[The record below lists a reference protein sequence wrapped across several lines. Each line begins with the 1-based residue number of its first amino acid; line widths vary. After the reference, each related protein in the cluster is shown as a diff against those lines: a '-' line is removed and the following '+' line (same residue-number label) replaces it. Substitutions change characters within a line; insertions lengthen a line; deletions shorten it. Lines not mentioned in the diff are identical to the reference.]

1 MSAADVTICIP
12 AWHAEPFIARTLACA
27 RAQTHK
33 DLRILVSVD
42 QSTDGTEAVCRS
54 QAAED
59 SRIEVRVQKERLG
72 WSRNAN
78 FLLSQVDTEFCFLY
92 FHDDII
98 APNYTERL
106 RQTLLDD
113 RDVYSAHCDVE
124 VFGGMQAIYPGI
136 DCSGKPAERLIRLLL
151 APDQQWVPLRGLMRS
166 ELIAQGQ
173 RFPVIAGDG
182 FWRFHP
188 YMVKLV
194 AAGPAKRVP
203 EILYRL
209 WDRPKSMTKE
219 WGSEV
224 RTSLLSGQQQ
234 SARLCLEIIRRLTL
248 PKAEQQLVVFCLYL
262 CLMTW
267 TRHYQPPDIPLV
279 APDVISPAFR
289 ALRLPSDVSSIG
301 ADLFEEVLRVY
312 GALLTLEAKHEGQQG
327 NLPSALRNIAAA
339 LSLNPTEAAAHW
351 DLRKMLLDEGQQLTA
366 TAVRHRIRMLRDEPK
381 A

>member
-12 AWHAEPFIARTLACA
+12 TWHAEPFIARTLACA

-33 DLRILVSVD
+33 NLRILVSVD
-42 QSTDGTEAVCRS
+42 QCTDGTEAVCRS

-59 SRIEVRVQKERLG
+59 SRIDIRVQKERLG

-78 FLLSQVDTEFCFLY
+78 FLLDQVDTEFCFLY

-98 APNYTERL
+98 APTYTERL
-106 RQTLLDD
+106 RQTLLDN

-124 VFGGMQAIYPGI
+124 LFGDKQAIYPGI
-136 DCSGKPAERLIRLLL
+136 DCDGKPADRLIRLLL

-188 YMVKLV
+188 YMVNLV

-219 WGSEV
+219 WGSEI
-224 RTSLLSGQQQ
+224 RDSLISGQQQ

-248 PKAEQQLVVFCLYL
+248 PKAERELVVFCLYL

-267 TRHYQPPDIPLV
+267 TRHYQPPGTPLV

-289 ALRLPSDVSSIG
+289 ALRFPTDVSPVG
-301 ADLFEEVLRVY
+301 ADLFEEVLRAY
-312 GALLTLEAKHEGQQG
+312 GTLLWLEAKHAGQQG
-327 NLPSALRNIAAA
+327 ELQSLLNIAAA
-339 LSLNPTEAAAHW
+339 LSLNPTAAAAHMEI
-351 DLRKMLLDEGQQLTA
+351 RKILLGEGQKMSA
-366 TAVRHRIRMLRDEPK
+366 AAVRHRIGMLRDKPK

>member
-12 AWHAEPFIARTLACA
+12 TWQAEPFIARTLACA

-42 QSTDGTEAVCRS
+42 QCTDGTEAICRS

-59 SRIEVRVQKERLG
+59 SRIDIRVQKERLG

-78 FLLSQVDTEFCFLY
+78 FLLDQVDTEFCFLY

-106 RQTLLDD
+106 RQTLLDS

-124 VFGGMQAIYPGI
+124 LFGDKQAIYPGI
-136 DCSGKPAERLIRLLL
+136 DCDGKPADRLIRLLI
-151 APDQQWVPLRGLMRS
+151 ATDQWVPLRGLFRS

-188 YMVKLV
+188 FMVNLV

-203 EILYRL
+203 ELLYRL
-209 WDRPKSMTKE
+209 WDRPKSMTKQ
-219 WGSEV
+219 WGQEISD
-224 RTSLLSGQQQ
+224 SLISGQQQ
-234 SARLCLEIIRRLTL
+234 SARLCLEIIRRLRL
-248 PKAEQQLVVFCLYL
+248 PKAEQQIVVFCLYL

-267 TRHYQPPDIPLV
+267 TRHYAPPGTPLV
-279 APDVISPAFR
+279 APDVISPAFK
-289 ALRLPSDVSSIG
+289 APPLPPDASSVG
-301 ADLFEEVLRVY
+301 ADLFEEVLRAY
-312 GALLTLEAKHEGQQG
+312 GTLLWLEAKHARQQG
-327 NLPSALRNIAAA
+327 NLQSALLNTAAA
-339 LSLNPTEAAAHW
+339 LSLNPTATAAHSE
-351 DLRKMLLDEGQQLTA
+351 LGKMLLAEGHKMSA
-366 TAVRHRIRMLRDEPK
+366 AAVGQRIRMLRDNPK